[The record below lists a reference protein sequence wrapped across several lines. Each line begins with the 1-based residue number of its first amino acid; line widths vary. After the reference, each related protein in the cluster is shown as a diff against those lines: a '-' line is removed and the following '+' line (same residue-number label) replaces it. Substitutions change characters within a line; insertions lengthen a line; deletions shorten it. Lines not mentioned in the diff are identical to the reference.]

1 MRGHKNRQ
9 QALFYTINLE
19 AMVRQDHPLRVIK
32 KLALS
37 ELGRLNDRFNA
48 AYSVLGKP
56 SIPPETLIM
65 ATLLQALYSIRSER
79 QLCEDIK
86 LNLLYRWFLDMKP
99 DDEVFDHS
107 SFTKNRERFHEHGL
121 MQAFFDGTVAN
132 AIRNEAVSCEHF
144 SVDGTLIQSMASLKS
159 FKPKDEPKDPPQSG
173 EGAQSQPR
181 DHNGWSDFKG
191 EKRSNDTHQS
201 QTDPE
206 ALLYRKGKG
215 REAKLYHSGHALMEN
230 RNGLLVALTA
240 GPANGHAERNAT
252 CAMIR
257 HVRKRHWFVPATLG
271 EDAGFRG
278 KQHAS
283 ELAELGVVQHIAG
296 HKGRKP
302 RGWTASQRCRKRIE
316 QIFGWVKEVAGLART
331 RFIQRWKTKLY
342 LLGGGATYNLL
353 RMKNLGLAA

>member
-159 FKPKDEPKDPPQSG
+159 FKPKDEPIR
-173 EGAQSQPR
+173 PR
-181 DHNGWSDFKG
+181 AARARRAS
-191 EKRSNDTHQS
+191 RATI
-201 QTDPE
+201 
-206 ALLYRKGKG
+206 
-215 REAKLYHSGHALMEN
+215 
-230 RNGLLVALTA
+230 TA
-240 GPANGHAERNAT
+240 GQTSRARNAPT
-252 CAMIR
+252 TRTKAKRIR
-257 HVRKRHWFVPATLG
+257 GAALSQGQGPRSQALPQRPRADG
-271 EDAGFRG
+271 E
-278 KQHAS
+278 
-283 ELAELGVVQHIAG
+283 
-296 HKGRKP
+296 
-302 RGWTASQRCRKRIE
+302 SQRAI
-316 QIFGWVKEVAGLART
+316 
-331 RFIQRWKTKLY
+331 
-342 LLGGGATYNLL
+342 GGADGGT
-353 RMKNLGLAA
+353 RQRSCRA